1 VGLASPSVHIREIDA
16 ADEALTHRFWELGR
30 AADEQGRP
38 WSAYWSWPA
47 AREAFTATDAPLA
60 KVLLAAFSGE
70 EMTGAAEISLP
81 RLDNTHLAALEVYVD
96 PRSQRR
102 GVGTALAAAALDR
115 VRQEGRRLVTAEVAT
130 PLGGPGSPG
139 LRLARRLGLETEVVD
154 DMKVADLDETE
165 PVWERVLDETEAAAE
180 GYTLRSWWGRC
191 PDDLVAGFC
200 GVIET
205 FFVEAPS
212 GDLDVEPERWDERRL
227 REKEERFARAARHE
241 TTTVAVSPDG
251 KVVGMTEAML
261 SEHAPDRAF
270 QGSTIV
276 APAHRGHR
284 LGLRLK
290 ATNHVRLRERFP
302 GCRTILTGNADVN
315 VAMNAVNDRLGFRA
329 VEQIHEMQ
337 MRL

>member
-1 VGLASPSVHIREIDA
+1 MHIREIDA
-16 ADEALTHRFWELGR
+16 ADEALTHRFWEIGKT
-30 AADEQGRP
+30 ADEQGRS

-60 KVLLAAFSGE
+60 KVLLATYEAD
-70 EMTGAAEISLP
+70 EMVGAAEISLP

-96 PRSQRR
+96 PRCRRR
-102 GVGTALAAAALDR
+102 GVGTTLSAAALDR

-130 PLGGPGSPG
+130 PLNGPESPG
-139 LRLARRLGLETEVVD
+139 LRLARRLGFETEVVD
-154 DMKVADLDETE
+154 DMKVADLDATE
-165 PVWERVLDETEAAAE
+165 PLWQAVLDGTEAAAE

-200 GVIET
+200 SVVET
-205 FFVEAPS
+205 FFVGAPS
-212 GDLDVEPERWDERRL
+212 GDLDVEPERWDEPRL
-227 REKEERFARAARHE
+227 REKEERFARAGRHE

-251 KVVGMTEAML
+251 EVVGMTEAML

-276 APAHRGHR
+276 APAHRGRR

-290 ATNHVRLRERFP
+290 ATNHLRLRERFP
-302 GCRTILTGNADVN
+302 ECRTILTGNADVN
-315 VAMNAVNDRLGFRA
+315 VAMNAVNDRLGFRP